1 MKVTPGTGKRGKAAK
16 SAVHMFLQAKEATE
30 WEKDLLKSLKVSF
43 KCNNIRFIYFHKRI
57 VFPNFEDFNFT
68 YQATSGY
75 LC

>member
-43 KCNNIRFIYFHKRI
+43 KCNNIRFNYFHKRI